1 MAIGNCGPYATGGA
15 DDGYGLGMER
25 DEERS
30 GSAARLAA
38 ATGNGRSA
46 ARQSQA
52 PTIRRLTESTA
63 WVEMTSARSLC
74 NLGRLCKKNG
84 FHG

>member
-46 ARQSQA
+46 ARQGQA
-52 PTIRRLTESTA
+52 PTTDQRPAVDKAETGKWR
-63 WVEMTSARSLC
+63 
-74 NLGRLCKKNG
+74 
-84 FHG
+84 